1 MQSSNPILWCVD
13 AQRDFMLPDGK
24 LYVSGA
30 EKLLPKIDR
39 LVDLARNNRTLL
51 VSHGCF
57 HPSDDP
63 EFASFPPHCIRG
75 TPGAEFVAE
84 AMAPKHVRV
93 PNTLPSSL
101 PSNLEGIQQIV
112 LEKQTL
118 DIFESRH
125 ADALLARL
133 PKDAEFTVFGVVTE
147 FCVRFAAKGLI
158 ERRRKVSVVVDA
170 IETLRQPAGEQTIAE
185 LKSLGANLILA
196 DEAISRIA
204 LRSA

>member
-1 MQSSNPILWCVD
+1 
-13 AQRDFMLPDGK
+13 
-24 LYVSGA
+24 
-30 EKLLPKIDR
+30 
-39 LVDLARNNRTLL
+39 
-51 VSHGCF
+51 
-57 HPSDDP
+57 
-63 EFASFPPHCIRG
+63 
-75 TPGAEFVAE
+75 
-84 AMAPKHVRV
+84 
-93 PNTLPSSL
+93 
-101 PSNLEGIQQIV
+101 
-112 LEKQTL
+112 L
-118 DIFESRH
+118 DIFESLH